1 MRFKKYQNVVKNS
14 KMFGKWY
21 ARAVVSETVTTD
33 QLADEIQRNASVK
46 KSDVKAVL
54 CELSEV
60 MNQKLIQ
67 GGRVVL
73 DGIGAFKVTINTVG
87 AETAKDFTANNIKS
101 VRILF
106 QPETRIVDNHRIKSM
121 LNGIRLKEQEKYSS
135 EEEENEN
142 ENED

>member
-1 MRFKKYQNVVKNS
+1 MRFKKYQNRVKNS
-14 KMFGKWY
+14 RMFGKWY
-21 ARAVVSETVTTD
+21 GRAVVSEVVTTD

-73 DGIGAFKVTINTVG
+73 DGIGAFKIAISTTG
-87 AETAKDFTANNIKS
+87 ADTEKEFTANNIKS
-101 VRILF
+101 IRIAF
-106 QPETRIVDNHRIKSM
+106 QPETRVVDNHRIKSM
-121 LNGIRLKEQEKYSS
+121 LNGIHIREQDKYGSEA
-135 EEEENEN
+135 EEE
-142 ENED
+142 D